1 MNDFTWWSTLGTWIE
16 VIPNTTETHVTNA
29 LPPSGLIYSARMAGR
44 EMIDSDGVFSQ
55 FYEHLQLP
63 DYFGW
68 NWDALRDCLQDLS
81 WIPAKHF
88 LLTID
93 DAEFALSSNSE
104 ERTIFYRA
112 LTDAAKNWAAKPE
125 LPGQTKTTFRVL
137 LLSSPQASRMLAA
150 ELNE

>member
-1 MNDFTWWSTLGTWIE
+1 
-16 VIPNTTETHVTNA
+16 
-29 LPPSGLIYSARMAGR
+29 MAGR
-44 EMIDSDGVFSQ
+44 EMADSDGVFSQ

-81 WIPAKHF
+81 WIPANHF

-93 DAEFALSSNSE
+93 DAEIALSSSPE

-112 LTDAAKNWAAKPE
+112 LTDAAKNWAAKLE
-125 LPGQTKTTFRVL
+125 LPGQKKTTFRVI
-137 LLSSPQASRMLAA
+137 LLSSLQASRALAA
-150 ELNE
+150 EFDG